1 MRGWEEE
8 GWVSEELGVRME
20 MNIKI
25 HKVLEELIKYYI
37 FKNIKEE
44 ADWWLLDKG
53 WRMARPQLM
62 MLVTWAT
69 GKSRKCGLET
79 TEMGAGVVNPS

>member
-1 MRGWEEE
+1 MCCINWTEWIIFKMTPCCE
-8 GWVSEELGVRME
+8 GLGGGGVVSEELGVRME

-44 ADWWLLDKG
+44 ADW
-53 WRMARPQLM
+53 
-62 MLVTWAT
+62 
-69 GKSRKCGLET
+69 
-79 TEMGAGVVNPS
+79 

>member
-20 MNIKI
+20 LNIKI

-44 ADWWLLDKG
+44 ADW
-53 WRMARPQLM
+53 
-62 MLVTWAT
+62 
-69 GKSRKCGLET
+69 
-79 TEMGAGVVNPS
+79 